1 MNIWNS
7 ELAIIISEEN
17 KNSPLFDGRYSFN
30 LLRYHDDED
39 WQELGN
45 GYIEIN
51 NGIMTIVKE
60 GRNLDTDSTDLYDSF
75 MGQINKKGN
84 IISTLKINVLF
95 GKTSL
100 FLVDLNGSIES
111 PLQGKWDHY
120 YDVILKLGK
129 KE

>member
-1 MNIWNS
+1 
-7 ELAIIISEEN
+7 
-17 KNSPLFDGRYSFN
+17 
-30 LLRYHDDED
+30 
-39 WQELGN
+39 
-45 GYIEIN
+45 
-51 NGIMTIVKE
+51 
-60 GRNLDTDSTDLYDSF
+60 

>member
-1 MNIWNS
+1 
-7 ELAIIISEEN
+7 
-17 KNSPLFDGRYSFN
+17 
-30 LLRYHDDED
+30 
-39 WQELGN
+39 
-45 GYIEIN
+45 
-51 NGIMTIVKE
+51 MTIAKE